1 MRILL
6 TSNASCD
13 PPKGGS
19 TRSNLAWLRHLAA
32 RRHAVR
38 VVAAGWED
46 RESTLA
52 GISVRGVRNYVRN
65 ASVLGEE
72 IRSFKPDWVLV
83 SSEDLSHVLL
93 REAARRAPGR
103 IVYLAHTP
111 QWFPFGPESWNPDPE
126 SARIVS
132 EAAGVVAIGEHMA
145 GYIERHAGRRPEVI
159 HPPIYGRP
167 PFKQFGQFGGGFV
180 LMINPCTVKGLP
192 IFLGLADR
200 FPEIEFA
207 ALTGW
212 GTTAADR
219 HELAVRPNCK
229 LLGAVADI
237 EEVLANARVLLMP
250 SLWYEGFGL
259 IAMEAMLRGVPVI
272 ASNSGGL
279 EEAKRGTGYV
289 VPVRPVERYLR
300 TFDETGMPEA
310 VIPEQ
315 EIEPWAEALGRLLED
330 EQEYRREAAVS
341 RERAER
347 FVEKLDAADFERY
360 LESLPKPPRAA
371 PAPAPHPLDAARRAL
386 LLRKLAAKK
395 GTH

>member
-6 TSNASCD
+6 TSNASYD

-38 VVAAGWED
+38 VVAQGWED
-46 RESTLA
+46 RETDAGGIGIRSVKNLA
-52 GISVRGVRNYVRN
+52 RN
-65 ASVLGEE
+65 AFVLAEE
-72 IRSFKPDWVLV
+72 VKSFAPDLMLV

-93 REAARRAPGR
+93 REAARRAAGR

-126 SARIVS
+126 AAAIVR
-132 EAAGVVAIGEHMA
+132 EAAGIVAIGEHMA
-145 GYIERHAGRRPEVI
+145 GYIERHAGRRPAVI
-159 HPPIYGRP
+159 HPPIYGRAP
-167 PFKQFGQFGGGFV
+167 YKRFGRFGEGFV
-180 LMINPCTVKGLP
+180 LMINPCAVKGVA
-192 IFLGLADR
+192 IFLKLADR
-200 FPEIEFA
+200 FPEVEFA

-219 HELAVRPNCK
+219 HELAVRPNCR
-229 LLGAVADI
+229 LLGTVADI
-237 EEVLANARVLLMP
+237 EEVLSKARVLVMP

-272 ASNSGGL
+272 ASDSGGL

-289 VPVRPVERYLR
+289 IPVRPVARYRR

-310 VIPEQ
+310 EIPEQ
-315 EIEPWAEALGRLLED
+315 DVEPWAAALRRLLED
-330 EQEYRREAAVS
+330 EEEYRREAEVS
-341 RERAER
+341 RARAAE
-347 FVEKLDAADFERY
+347 FVEKLDAAEFERY
-360 LESLPKPPRAA
+360 LESLPKLPRAA
-371 PAPAPHPLDAARRAL
+371 PAPAPMPLDAARRAL
-386 LLRKLAAKK
+386 LLKKLAEKK
-395 GTH
+395 GPR